1 MQQQYDSLSIESAMQ
16 ERWKNDNL
24 FTTEEDLNRE
34 KFYCLSMLPYPSG
47 ELHMGHVR
55 NYTIGDAISRY
66 QRAQGKNVF
75 QPMGWDAFG
84 LPAENAAIKHNVSPH
99 DWTIKNIKTMKKVFD
114 ALGFSFNWDR
124 EVKTCEPDYYRWEQW
139 LFLQMYKKG
148 LAYQKES
155 MVNWDPVDNTVLA
168 NEQVVDGRGWR
179 SGALVEKKLLK
190 QWFLKI
196 TDYAQELLDDI
207 DCLNG
212 WPIQV
217 RTMQRN
223 WIGRSEGY
231 EIPFKVV
238 GQKEVLTVFT
248 TRLETIFGVSFIAIS
263 SEHPLAKLA
272 MQEDKSLASAVK
284 KLMQHDV
291 SESTVATLKPDGVL
305 TSFKATNPLSR
316 KQIPIWICNYVL
328 SDYGTGALMGVPA
341 HDTRDHAFAL
351 SKDLPILPVIHTK
364 ESWDYEK
371 EAFTGTGALI
381 HSGEFDGLS
390 PFQAIK
396 AIMSHLATEGKC
408 EKKIQFRLR
417 DWGISR
423 QRYWGAPIPMVH
435 CKHCGVVPV
444 DEKDLPVVLPT
455 HLIPDGKTNP
465 LKECPEF
472 YKTLCPQCGKTATR
486 ETDTMDTF
494 VESSWY
500 FVRYACPDQNK
511 QILDERAKYW
521 APVDQYIGGVEH
533 AVLHLLYARFFYK
546 VLRDLGF
553 VHGKEPFKNLL
564 TQGMVLKDG
573 HKMSKSKGNTVSPT
587 DLIKQYGADTVRLFI
602 LFAAPPSQSLEWS
615 DSSVAGCS
623 RYLNKL
629 WNFCQEHQAQLIA
642 TNQKNEL
649 AQFDFD
655 TLEPDLK
662 KIRSSM
668 HQLLD
673 QANRDFERHQFN
685 TLVAACMKLLNL
697 LQELSSSSP
706 SAQILQLEGV
716 KILLQLLSPLTPH
729 IAEKIWMDLGFKNSL
744 QKTIWPQA
752 STHAMQQDSHEWVVQ
767 VNGKIRGHLQCPVD
781 IKQEM
786 IIEQAMTLESVQ
798 KYLYNVDIIK
808 TVVVK
813 NKLVNFVVKSQ

>member
-1 MQQQYDSLSIESAMQ
+1 M
-16 ERWKNDNL
+16 
-24 FTTEEDLNRE
+24 
-34 KFYCLSMLPYPSG
+34 
-47 ELHMGHVR
+47 
-55 NYTIGDAISRY
+55 
-66 QRAQGKNVF
+66 
-75 QPMGWDAFG
+75 
-84 LPAENAAIKHNVSPH
+84 
-99 DWTIKNIKTMKKVFD
+99 
-114 ALGFSFNWDR
+114 
-124 EVKTCEPDYYRWEQW
+124 
-139 LFLQMYKKG
+139 
-148 LAYQKES
+148 
-155 MVNWDPVDNTVLA
+155 
-168 NEQVVDGRGWR
+168 
-179 SGALVEKKLLK
+179 
-190 QWFLKI
+190 
-196 TDYAQELLDDI
+196 
-207 DCLNG
+207 
-212 WPIQV
+212 
-217 RTMQRN
+217 
-223 WIGRSEGY
+223 
-231 EIPFKVV
+231 
-238 GQKEVLTVFT
+238 
-248 TRLETIFGVSFIAIS
+248 
-263 SEHPLAKLA
+263 
-272 MQEDKSLASAVK
+272 
-284 KLMQHDV
+284 
-291 SESTVATLKPDGVL
+291 
-305 TSFKATNPLSR
+305 
-316 KQIPIWICNYVL
+316 WICNYVL

-472 YKTLCPQCGKTATR
+472 YKTLCPQCGKAATR

-500 FVRYACPDQNK
+500 FARYACPDQNK

-521 APVDQYIGGVEH
+521 APVDQYIGGIEH

-615 DSSVAGCS
+615 DASVAGCF

-629 WNFCQEHQAQLIA
+629 WNFCAEHQAEFTLM
-642 TNQKNEL
+642 NQKIDL
-649 AQFDFD
+649 AHFDFD
-655 TLEPDLK
+655 SLSPDLK
-662 KIRSSM
+662 KTRSTM
-668 HQLLD
+668 HQILD

-685 TLVAACMKLLNL
+685 TLVAGCMKLFNL
-697 LQELSSSSP
+697 LQEIPNHSQ
-706 SAQILQLEGV
+706 AAKVLQLECI
-716 KILLQLLSPLTPH
+716 KMLLQLLSPLTPH
-729 IAEKIWMDLGFKNSL
+729 IAEQIWTDLGFKSPL
-744 QKTIWPQA
+744 QKTTWPQA
-752 STHAMQQDSHEWVVQ
+752 SSHAMQQDSHEWIIQ
-767 VNGKIRGHLQCPVD
+767 VNGKIRGHLQLPVD
-781 IKQEM
+781 IKEEV

-798 KYLYNVDIIK
+798 RYLQHVDIIK
-808 TVVVK
+808 TIVVR
-813 NKLVNFVVKSQ
+813 NKLVNFVVKPH